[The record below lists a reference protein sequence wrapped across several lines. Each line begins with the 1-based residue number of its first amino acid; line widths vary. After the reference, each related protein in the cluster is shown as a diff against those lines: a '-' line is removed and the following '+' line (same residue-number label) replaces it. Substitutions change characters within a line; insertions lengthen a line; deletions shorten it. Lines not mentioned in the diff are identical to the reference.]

1 MFEATKVG
9 RSVSKE
15 DFKDQQESLRT
26 ELLAVQRELRQSN
39 IPVIV
44 LVSGVEAAGKGEVVN
59 RLNEWLDTRG
69 LQTYAFWDET
79 DEERARPRYW
89 RFWRTMPP
97 RGEIT
102 ILFGGWYMTPIEY
115 RFQGHCTD
123 AELDAELNRIVDF
136 ERMLTQDGAVI
147 VKFWFHMSEED
158 QKARLKELSRDD
170 RSRWKMAPEKSR
182 FAEHYQAFERVAER
196 IILHTDRGNAPWHLI
211 EAQDR
216 RYRDLTVG
224 KTLLHAIRSRLSE
237 PAPADHG
244 PGAGS
249 PELPNCA
256 SARITLLDQLDLT
269 RHLSSDDYKSQ
280 MKELQTEI
288 NELAWK
294 AHNSKRSTVLVFE
307 GVDAGGKGGAIR
319 RITRTI
325 DARLYRTI
333 PVAAP
338 TDEEKAHHYLWRF
351 WRHIPRA
358 GYITIYDRSWYGRVL
373 VERVEGFASDDEW
386 RRAYSEINRFE
397 EQLVDSGVILLKFW
411 VHISQEEQ
419 LRRFEDRAAVPYK
432 QYKITDEDWRNREKW
447 PQYKDAVNE
456 MVVRT
461 STKHALWTLVEGD
474 DKPYARVK
482 VMRTICET
490 LKSAMATERTPIAG
504 YIPCGDKRPGELQ
517 ERAAAPAPDKS
528 TLAATDKAATKA
540 ADKAA
545 EKAAEKAVAKAVE
558 RVAAKEPDKTAA
570 KPGEKGAKSP
580 DKAKT

>member
-9 RSVSKE
+9 RSVCKD
-15 DFKDQQESLRT
+15 DFKEQQEELRT
-26 ELLAVQRELRQSN
+26 MLLEVQRELRQTD

-44 LVSGVEAAGKGEVVN
+44 IVSGVEAAGKGEVVN

-69 LQTYAFWDET
+69 VQTFAFWDES

-97 RGEIT
+97 RGELT

-136 ERMLTQDGAVI
+136 ERMLIQDGALI
-147 VKFWFHMSEED
+147 VKFWFHLSEAD

-170 RSRWKMAPEKSR
+170 RSRWKMMPDKAKFSEQY
-182 FAEHYQAFERVAER
+182 EAFERVAER
-196 IILHTDRGNAPWHLI
+196 IILHTDRGIAPWHLV

-224 KTLLHAIRSRLSE
+224 KTLLHAIRTRLSE
-237 PAPADHG
+237 PAPEDQAPNAGGTDLPTG
-244 PGAGS
+244 PA
-249 PELPNCA
+249 A
-256 SARITLLDQLDLT
+256 QITVLDQLDLT
-269 RHLSSDDYKSQ
+269 RALSPDKYKTE
-280 MKELQTEI
+280 MKALQAEI
-288 NELAWK
+288 NELAWH
-294 AHNSKRSTVLVFE
+294 AHNKRRSTVLVFE

-319 RITRTI
+319 RITTAI
-325 DARLYRTI
+325 DARLYRAI

-373 VERVEGFASDDEW
+373 VERVEGFATDAEW

-397 EQLVDSGVILLKFW
+397 EQLVDSGTILLKFW
-411 VHISQEEQ
+411 LHISQDEQ
-419 LRRFEDRAAVPYK
+419 LKRFQDRDSVPYK
-432 QYKITDEDWRNREKW
+432 RYKITAEDWRNREKW
-447 PQYKDAVNE
+447 PRYKEAVNE
-456 MVVRT
+456 MVART
-461 STKHALWTLVEGD
+461 STKHATWTLVEGN

-482 VMRTICET
+482 VMRTICAA
-490 LKSAMATERTPIAG
+490 LKTALENEPSPIAG
-504 YIPCGDKRPGELQ
+504 YLPCGDKRPANQAE
-517 ERAAAPAPDKS
+517 AAGNGKRS
-528 TLAATDKAATKA
+528 TSGNSGDKASK
-540 ADKAA
+540 
-545 EKAAEKAVAKAVE
+545 
-558 RVAAKEPDKTAA
+558 A
-570 KPGEKGAKSP
+570 KP
-580 DKAKT
+580 